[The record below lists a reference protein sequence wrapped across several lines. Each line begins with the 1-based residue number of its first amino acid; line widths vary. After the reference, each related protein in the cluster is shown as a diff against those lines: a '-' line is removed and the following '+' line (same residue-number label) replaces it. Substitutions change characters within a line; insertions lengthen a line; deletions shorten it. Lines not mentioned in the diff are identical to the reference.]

1 MRFISR
7 WLCPLWITVLCFT
20 AACSCQPPI
29 QQVNVYTALAA
40 RLLQQGDAEF
50 AKMHWNGWEKAA
62 GYYEEIL
69 SQRSDP
75 ELHQRLFTTY
85 ILLSLRETELFI
97 QNESW
102 LQKAEELLPR
112 VPAVP
117 FSAYLAVAR
126 EKSHNILLTRSGY
139 TSHWAPGL
147 EKNPLPAETAS
158 ALFHYLYLQYLR
170 PITTQNT
177 TEKYIKAEKE
187 FQQLHGDSNLAVFSR
202 SYTPQD
208 MDEKLAAFPD
218 FAEMYMLR
226 GDWFRA
232 EKKYQAALAD
242 YQQAV
247 ERMPPLFKA
256 RNAMATLCYSLEEYE
271 QALFHYG
278 KTLEICPLEPAAMFG
293 RGICLSE
300 LRRYDESDK
309 ILREMIEKQTFYHGE
324 AYYYLAKNNYYRQ
337 RPDETRS
344 FISQAASFIPDS
356 TELNM
361 LSGLLYLDRG
371 RPEQA
376 AVDFRKVLE
385 QQPQHAE
392 AWYYLGQTAL
402 QGKKFQEARA
412 HFQAAIENFNREVR
426 DFDVKLAAMSREQD
440 TDSHQHDYF
449 LKRQRQRSE
458 YVLELR
464 ERLTGLQKIF
474 KKPPLPRLR
483 ELLDYLAASAPEK

>member
-1 MRFISR
+1 MQFISR
-7 WLCPLWITVLCFT
+7 RLCPLWITVLCFT
-20 AACSCQPPI
+20 AACSCQPSI
-29 QQVNVYTALAA
+29 QQVNVYTASAA

-50 AKMHWNGWEKAA
+50 AKMHWSGWEKAA
-62 GYYEEIL
+62 GYYRETL
-69 SQRSDP
+69 GQLDDP
-75 ELHQRLFTTY
+75 EVRQRLFITY

-117 FSAYLAVAR
+117 FSAYLAVAQ
-126 EKSHNILLTRSGY
+126 EKLHNVLLNRSGY
-139 TSHWAPGL
+139 TSHWAPNL

-158 ALFHYLYLQYLR
+158 ALSHYLYLQYLR

-202 SYTPQD
+202 SYMPQE
-208 MDEKLAAFPD
+208 MDEKLVAFPD

-226 GDWFRA
+226 GDWYRA

-256 RNAMATLCYSLEEYE
+256 RNAMATLFYSLEEYG
-271 QALFHYG
+271 QALFHYE
-278 KTLEICPLEPAAMFG
+278 KTLGICPLEPAALFG

-300 LRRYDESDK
+300 LRRFDESNQA
-309 ILREMIEKQTFYHGE
+309 LREMIEKQTFFHGE

-337 RPDETRS
+337 RPNETRS
-344 FISQAASFIPDS
+344 FITQAASFIPDS
-356 TELNM
+356 PELNM

-371 RPEQA
+371 RPDQA
-376 AVDFRKVLE
+376 EVDFRKVLE
-385 QQPQHAE
+385 QQSHHAE
-392 AWYYLGQTAL
+392 AWYFLGQAAL
-402 QGKKFQEARA
+402 QEKNYPEARA
-412 HFQAAIENFNREVR
+412 HFQSAIENFDREVR
-426 DFDVKLAAMSREQD
+426 KFDEKLAAMSHEQD
-440 TDSHQHDYF
+440 TDSHQRDYF
-449 LKRQRQRSE
+449 LKRQHQRSE

-464 ERLTGLQKIF
+464 ERLEGLQKIF
-474 KKPPLPRLR
+474 KKPLLPGLR
-483 ELLDYLAASAPEK
+483 KLLGYLAAPVPEK